1 MFDKEK
7 LQSDAIRLSS
17 IYASSEP
24 FPNIVVDNFLPD
36 NIASTIV
43 NCFPNPNDM
52 DLTTYQVEEK

>member
-24 FPNIVVDNFLPD
+24 FPNIVVDNFYPTIWQAPLL
-36 NIASTIV
+36 IASLIQTIW
-43 NCFPNPNDM
+43 
-52 DLTTYQVEEK
+52 T